1 MGFMMNTK
9 ELYDKLKKAD
19 IGFQYIEKSDKIVL
33 SLKEPDVPVYIYMQD
48 SDEMVVRKNQKV
60 DNTQILYGNES
71 EFDLVMKINTALQHM
86 FKNFETHQVVEVKNN
101 YDNLPLTDYDNSP
114 STLQL
119 ATTEET
125 VAETKCVVVDDNS
138 NERLVLLRKFL
149 AIFIFIWIA
158 ATAIKTLV

>member
-9 ELYDKLKKAD
+9 ELYDELKKVD
-19 IGFQYIEKSDKIVL
+19 IGFQYIEQSDKIVL

-86 FKNFETHQVVEVKNN
+86 FKKFETHQVVEVKNV
-101 YDNLPLTDYDNSP
+101 YDNFISTSYSP
-114 STLQL
+114 T
-119 ATTEET
+119 TTEET
-125 VAETKCVVVDDNS
+125 VVENQGLIDDNS
-138 NERLVLLRKFL
+138 ERMDMLRKFL
-149 AIFIFIWIA
+149 AIFMLIWIV
-158 ATAIKTLV
+158 TTLTKALL

>member
-1 MGFMMNTK
+1 MMNTK

-86 FKNFETHQVVEVKNN
+86 FKKFETHQVVEVKH
-101 YDNLPLTDYDNSP
+101 DYDNFTSTSYSP
-114 STLQL
+114 
-119 ATTEET
+119 TTTYEET
-125 VAETKCVVVDDNS
+125 VVENQGVIDDNI
-138 NERLVLLRKFL
+138 ERMDMLRKFL
-149 AIFIFIWIA
+149 AIFILIWIV
-158 ATAIKTLV
+158 TTLTKALL

>member
-1 MGFMMNTK
+1 MNTK
-9 ELYDKLKKAD
+9 ELYDELKKVD
-19 IGFQYIEKSDKIVL
+19 IGFQYIEQSSDKIVL

>member
-86 FKNFETHQVVEVKNN
+86 FKKFETHQVVEVKNV
-101 YDNLPLTDYDNSP
+101 YDNFTSTSYSP
-114 STLQL
+114 
-119 ATTEET
+119 ATTCEET
-125 VAETKCVVVDDNS
+125 VVENQCVIDDNS
-138 NERLVLLRKFL
+138 ERMDMLRKFL
-149 AIFIFIWIA
+149 AIFMLIWIV
-158 ATAIKTLV
+158 TTLTKALL

>member
-9 ELYDKLKKAD
+9 ELYDELKKVD
-19 IGFQYIEKSDKIVL
+19 IGFQYIEQSDKIVL

-86 FKNFETHQVVEVKNN
+86 FKKFETHQVVEVKNV
-101 YDNLPLTDYDNSP
+101 YDNFISTSYSP
-114 STLQL
+114 
-119 ATTEET
+119 TTTYEET
-125 VAETKCVVVDDNS
+125 VVENQGVIDDNS
-138 NERLVLLRKFL
+138 ERMDMLRKFL
-149 AIFIFIWIA
+149 AIFMLIWIV
-158 ATAIKTLV
+158 TTLTKALL

>member
-19 IGFQYIEKSDKIVL
+19 IGFQYIEQSDKIVL
-33 SLKEPDVPVYIYMQD
+33 SLKEPDVPVYIYMQN

-86 FKNFETHQVVEVKNN
+86 FKKFETHQVVEIKNN
-101 YDNLPLTDYDNSP
+101 YDNLPLTDYYP
-114 STLQL
+114 S
-119 ATTEET
+119 TTEEVDHEQT
-125 VAETKCVVVDDNS
+125 QAQCVIDDDYN
-138 NERLVLLRKFL
+138 NERLAMLRKFL
-149 AIFIFIWIA
+149 AMFILIWIA
-158 ATAIKTLV
+158 TTAIKTLL

>member
-19 IGFQYIEKSDKIVL
+19 IGFQYIEQSDKIVL

-48 SDEMVVRKNQKV
+48 SDEMVVRKNQKI

-86 FKNFETHQVVEVKNN
+86 FKKFETHQVVEVKNV
-101 YDNLPLTDYDNSP
+101 YDNFISTSYSP
-114 STLQL
+114 
-119 ATTEET
+119 TTTYEET
-125 VAETKCVVVDDNS
+125 VVENQGVIDDNS
-138 NERLVLLRKFL
+138 ERMDMLRKFL
-149 AIFIFIWIA
+149 AIFMLIWIV
-158 ATAIKTLV
+158 TTLTKALL